1 MDTLC
6 AITCPPNLP
15 SYLGITR
22 IGRTCKSCSLILFAL
37 RIPFLNQLITA
48 SNLIPGY
55 LTTPTSENRVG
66 KWRTGARGFAKLP
79 EGGDGFMET
88 TNNSSWEVVE
98 DYHRLFVN
106 RRAYTMQSMR
116 SHPETGR
123 HYYFRPSKRGTDIP
137 LMLTEGTIRQH
148 LEGKIT
154 VGLYAINPSTQR
166 CKWVAIDADY
176 KNSMEDLLKLQYHL
190 TQDRVEPA
198 LEMSKRGGH
207 LWIFLATPLLA
218 KECRI
223 YIHDLALR
231 LGVPVKGSG
240 LAEGIE
246 VFPKHDAIGEGEFG
260 NAIRGPLGIHRGA
273 NRRFWFYGADYTLE
287 DQIAYLKRLRKVTE
301 EELRS
306 FIAGKERPGP
316 DFLPRPERVTS
327 TLRKIGNGRSEFR
340 ILEYVGTVRKV
351 GRNYVARCP
360 SCADSGHD
368 RSGDNLTILIQDTRF
383 YKCWAGCTKEM
394 IRAALGCPIRVGHSA

>member
-1 MDTLC
+1 
-6 AITCPPNLP
+6 
-15 SYLGITR
+15 
-22 IGRTCKSCSLILFAL
+22 
-37 RIPFLNQLITA
+37 
-48 SNLIPGY
+48 
-55 LTTPTSENRVG
+55 
-66 KWRTGARGFAKLP
+66 
-79 EGGDGFMET
+79 MET
-88 TNNSSWEVVE
+88 TITATRQVVE
-98 DYHRLFVN
+98 DYQRLFVN

-116 SHPETGR
+116 PHPETGR
-123 HYYFRPSKRGTDIP
+123 HYYFRPSKKGTNIP
-137 LMLTEGTIRQH
+137 LILTDETIRRY

-273 NRRFWFYGADYTLE
+273 NRRFWFYGADYKLE
-287 DQIAYLKRLRKVTE
+287 DQVGYLNRLRKVTE
-301 EELRS
+301 EELRR
-306 FIAGKERPGP
+306 FIAGKERPEAAMS
-316 DFLPRPERVTS
+316 PRPQKGFRAERKEGTA
-327 TLRKIGNGRSEFR
+327 RSEFR
-340 ILEYVGTVRKV
+340 ILEHVGTVRKV

-368 RSGDNLTILIQDTRF
+368 RSGDNLAILIDDPRF

-394 IRAALGCPIRVGHSA
+394 IRVALGYPIRVRHSA